1 MNDDKKRIVEVAT
14 NFVKIILKEN
24 INSYSLT
31 DLYEISLGNK
41 DVLLNHLRAIDK
53 IIVKAIEIL
62 GGKDELQKG

>member
-14 NFVKIILKEN
+14 NFVKTILKEN
-24 INSYSLT
+24 IDLYSLN
-31 DLYEISLGNK
+31 DLYEISRGNK

-62 GGKDELQKG
+62 GGNK

>member
-62 GGKDELQKG
+62 GGKE

>member
-1 MNDDKKRIVEVAT
+1 MSDEEKRIVEVAT

-62 GGKDELQKG
+62 GDKE

>member
-41 DVLLNHLRAIDK
+41 DVLLDHL
-53 IIVKAIEIL
+53 KAINNIIMKAIGIL
-62 GGKDELQKG
+62 GGKE

>member
-24 INSYSLT
+24 INPYSLT

-62 GGKDELQKG
+62 GGKK

>member
-1 MNDDKKRIVEVAT
+1 MNGDKKRIVEVAT
-14 NFVKIILKEN
+14 NFVKTILEKN
-24 INSYSLT
+24 INMYSLN

-62 GGKDELQKG
+62 GGKE